1 MGSSL
6 NDTATLEYQDPV
18 GAPESA
24 EPVGNHKSGPALHG
38 IFQGRHDLMFSL
50 GIDRSCGIIQ
60 DQDGRIQ
67 QQGPGNGQTLPL
79 TA

>member
-1 MGSSL
+1 
-6 NDTATLEYQDPV
+6 
-18 GAPESA
+18 
-24 EPVGNHKSGPALHG
+24 
-38 IFQGRHDLMFSL
+38 MFSL

-67 QQGPGNGQTLPL
+67 QQGPGNSQTLPL